1 MLNPVSAE
9 AAASPVVTGTPEDDT
24 GVIKRSCV
32 FKAKYRKRET
42 VYISHLNVVPHPLNR
57 GGDPVKVLRC
67 SALTNDIAK
76 YGWDKTEAEQNA
88 VLIEVPPHQEAADL
102 VKAGT
107 SVVAENKTIAPA
119 TGAEAPASAES
130 VSAVIE
136 PSGDPQPQGS
146 AAASSSAASHLCG
159 YCGDWFDNLMDFRC
173 CPECAEDVA
182 PGLVSDS
189 EPEAHAV
196 DKVMYST
203 ESKGKVLFIELVFLS
218 YTRTSTTRIRKCDA
232 CGSSCVTKT
241 GINIETTTPRRWSKT
256 PRWCPC
262 KTAVYCDREC
272 QRTCWKEHKK
282 TYTFRAH

>member
-1 MLNPVSAE
+1 MSLKCGYTKAT
-9 AAASPVVTGTPEDDT
+9 AS
-24 GVIKRSCV
+24 KV
-32 FKAKYRKRET
+32 FQQ
-42 VYISHLNVVPHPLNR
+42 NVVVDH
-57 GGDPVKVLRC
+57 
-67 SALTNDIAK
+67 
-76 YGWDKTEAEQNA
+76 
-88 VLIEVPPHQEAADL
+88 
-102 VKAGT
+102 AGP

-130 VSAVIE
+130 VSAVIG

-146 AAASSSAASHLCG
+146 AAASSSAASHLCC

-182 PGLVSDS
+182 PGLVSDTEQGNGAYDVAS
-189 EPEAHAV
+189 DTEQGNGLYDELPGLVSDSDKEAHGV

-241 GINIETTTPRRWSKT
+241 GINIEAHTPRHWSKT

-282 TYTFRAH
+282 TCTFRAG